1 VRPAL
6 LLLLLAALVLLSD
19 VSPETRVFAAG
30 DWEVWCAG
38 DSGAAP
44 QYIAVSVRGGS
55 PRECSEL
62 KVRRRLRGEGWP
74 QLFSVKGIGA
84 LRPALPPP
92 GAFGA
97 TFYASGY
104 WDCALGLRQTL
115 RIESLD
121 LDLETG
127 SQETLRLR
135 GRAANPP
142 TLAAPDFTVRLAPPD
157 AGGVLRAAVDYTLV
171 ATGDVCVRPAKQ
183 ELREGFRIAR
193 AASNYLSQ
201 SIHDSDALRFTD
213 ARGPVCEPLRNR
225 EDFAI
230 AEPRPLAD
238 PTLALVNEPAGPRPT
253 PTVAIR
259 FVEPPPAEVTPQGY
273 VTGTQDPNADNID
286 VWGNWDRARSWRTG
300 ERIGRFAYVLEA
312 SPPAPGAC
320 AAGS

>member
-1 VRPAL
+1 MRLPVLLLALAAL
-6 LLLLLAALVLLSD
+6 LLVSD
-19 VSPETRVFAAG
+19 GTAETRVFESG

-44 QYIAVSVRGGS
+44 RYMAVSVGGGS
-55 PRECSEL
+55 PRQCSEL
-62 KVRRRLRGEGWP
+62 KIRRQLAGHGEP

-115 RIESLD
+115 AIESLD
-121 LDLETG
+121 VALDPDRTD
-127 SQETLRLR
+127 TLRLG
-135 GRAANPP
+135 GRAANAP
-142 TLAAPDFTVRLAPPD
+142 TLAAPDFTLRLAPPD
-157 AGGVLRAAVDYTLV
+157 AAGVLRAEVAYTLV
-171 ATGDVCVRPAKQ
+171 ATADVCVRPAKQ

-193 AASNYLSQ
+193 AASNYLSPAT
-201 SIHDSDALRFTD
+201 HDSDALRFAD
-213 ARGPVCEPLRNR
+213 ASGAVCEPLRNR

-230 AEPRPLAD
+230 RSPRPLAD
-238 PTLALVNEPAGPRPT
+238 PTLALVHETAAPRPT

-259 FVEPPPAEVTPQGY
+259 FLEPPADEVSPQGY
-273 VTGTQDPNADNID
+273 VTGTWDPDADNID
-286 VWGNWDRARSWRTG
+286 VWGNWDRARAWRAG

-312 SPPAPGAC
+312 SPPAP
-320 AAGS
+320 AGCR

>member
-1 VRPAL
+1 VRLPVL
-6 LLLLLAALVLLSD
+6 LLLFAALLVVSD
-19 VSPETRVFAAG
+19 GTGETRVFAEG

-44 QYIAVSVRGGS
+44 RYMAVSVRGGG
-55 PRECSEL
+55 PRQCSEL
-62 KVRRRLRGEGWP
+62 KVRRRIAGQGLP

-115 RIESLD
+115 AIDALDVD
-121 LDLETG
+121 LDPERAG
-127 SQETLRLR
+127 VLRFA

-142 TLAAPDFTVRLAPPD
+142 TLAAPDFTLRLAPPD
-157 AGGVLRAAVDYTLV
+157 PAGVLRAEVDYTLV
-171 ATGDVCVRPAKQ
+171 AAGEVCVRPAKQ

-193 AASNYLSQ
+193 AASNYLSPA
-201 SIHDSDALRFTD
+201 IHDSDALRF
-213 ARGPVCEPLRNR
+213 AGAEGPVCEPLQNR

-230 AEPRPLAD
+230 PAPRPLAD
-238 PTLALVNEPAGPRPT
+238 PTLTLVNETRGPRPT

-259 FVEPPPAEVTPQGY
+259 FLEPPPAEVTPQGY
-273 VTGTQDPNADNID
+273 VTGTWDPDADNID
-286 VWGNWDRARSWRTG
+286 VWGNWDRARAWRAG

-312 SPPAPGAC
+312 SPPAPKGC
-320 AAGS
+320 S

>member
-115 RIESLD
+115 RIGSLD
-121 LDLETG
+121 LDLDPAERD
-127 SQETLRLR
+127 TLRFA
-135 GRAANPP
+135 GRAANAP
-142 TLAAPDFTVRLAPPD
+142 TLEAPDFVLRLAPPD
-157 AGGVLRAAVDYTLV
+157 AAGVLRAAVEYTLV

-230 AEPRPLAD
+230 PEPRPLAD
-238 PTLALVNEPAGPRPT
+238 PTLALVNEPGGPRPT

-259 FVEPPPAEVTPQGY
+259 FVEPPAAEVSPQGY

-286 VWGNWDRARSWRTG
+286 VWGNWDRARGWRAG

-312 SPPAPGAC
+312 SPPAPAGC
-320 AAGS
+320 AEGS